1 MQGCESQGKQEKEF
15 MKKQWRK
22 GIGLLLALG
31 LTGCGDGSV
40 NTGEN
45 RSEHSHGNIKHS
57 HKLGEN
63 SMHAGKTVGPNGGR
77 LITSVEPNFEFL
89 VQEDRKVRLTFVDGN
104 ARPIDVASMSILL
117 KCGDRMSPTELA
129 FAQAGDVLISDKS
142 LPEGN
147 ILPVVLT
154 IQTTPDGDPV
164 YEKFN
169 VDFSTCAQCRFGE
182 YACIC
187 GH

>member
-1 MQGCESQGKQEKEF
+1 
-15 MKKQWRK
+15 MKKHWRK
-22 GIGLLLALG
+22 GIGLLLVFV

-45 RSEHSHGNIKHS
+45 RSEHSHGNIKHG
-57 HKLGEN
+57 HELGEN
-63 SMHAGKTVGPNGGR
+63 PVPASKTAGPNGGR

-89 VQEDRKVRLTFVDGN
+89 VQEDRKVRLTFVDDN
-104 ARPIDVASMSILL
+104 ARPIDVASASIFLV
-117 KCGDRMSPTELA
+117 CGNRMSPTKLA
-129 FAQAGDVLISDKS
+129 FVEADNVLISDKP

-154 IQTTPDGDPV
+154 IQTTPTSDPI
-164 YEKFN
+164 YEKFH
-169 VDFSTCAQCRFGE
+169 VDFSPCGQCRFGE

>member
-1 MQGCESQGKQEKEF
+1 M
-15 MKKQWRK
+15 
-22 GIGLLLALG
+22 LLALS
-31 LTGCGDGSV
+31 LSGCGDGSV
-40 NTGEN
+40 NPDEN
-45 RSEHSHGNIKHS
+45 RGGHSHGNVKHS
-57 HKLGEN
+57 HAQ
-63 SMHAGKTVGPNGGR
+63 AGKMTGPNGGR

-89 VQEDRKVRLTFVDGN
+89 VQEDRKVRLTFVDDG
-104 ARPIDVASMSILL
+104 AKPIDVASMSILL
-117 KCGDRMSPTELA
+117 VCGDRMSPTKLA
-129 FAQAGDVLISDKS
+129 FVQAGNVLISDKS

-154 IQTTPDGDPV
+154 IQTTPASDPV

-169 VDFSTCAQCRFGE
+169 VDFSTCAQCRFVE

>member
-1 MQGCESQGKQEKEF
+1 
-15 MKKQWRK
+15 MKKYWRK
-22 GIGLLLALG
+22 GMVLLLVVG

-45 RSEHSHGNIKHS
+45 RSEHSHGNVQHS
-57 HKLGEN
+57 HAFGKEPT
-63 SMHAGKTVGPNGGR
+63 HAGKIAGPNGGR
-77 LITSVEPNFEFL
+77 LITIVEPNFEFL

-104 ARPIDVASMSILL
+104 ARPIDVAFMSILL

-129 FAQAGDVLISDKS
+129 FTQAGDVLLSDKP

-147 ILPVVLT
+147 MLPVVLT
-154 IQTTPDGDPV
+154 IQTTPNGDPV

-169 VDFSTCAQCRFGE
+169 ADFSTCGGCRFVE
-182 YACIC
+182 YACVC

>member
-1 MQGCESQGKQEKEF
+1 M
-15 MKKQWRK
+15 
-22 GIGLLLALG
+22 GLLLAVG
-31 LTGCGDGSV
+31 LTGCGD
-40 NTGEN
+40 NPEN
-45 RSEHSHGNIKHS
+45 ISENPHEHSHGNVQHS
-57 HKLGEN
+57 HELEKDR
-63 SMHAGKTVGPNGGR
+63 MHAGKMTGPNGGR

-104 ARPIDVASMSILL
+104 AKPIDVASMSISLS
-117 KCGDRMSPTELA
+117 CGDRMSPTELV
-129 FAQAGDVLISDKS
+129 FAQAGDVLISDKP

-154 IQTTPDGDPV
+154 IQTTPASEPI

-169 VDFSTCAQCRFGE
+169 VDFSTCGQCRFVE

>member
-1 MQGCESQGKQEKEF
+1 M
-15 MKKQWRK
+15 
-22 GIGLLLALG
+22 LLAVG
-31 LTGCGDGSV
+31 LTSCGDGGSV
-40 NTGEN
+40 NTGGN
-45 RSEHSHGNIKHS
+45 RGEHSRGNIKHS
-57 HKLGEN
+57 HELGKN
-63 SMHAGKTVGPNGGR
+63 SAHAGKMAGPNGGR

-104 ARPIDVASMSILL
+104 AKPIDVASVSVSLS
-117 KCGDRMSPTELA
+117 CGDRMSPTELT

-147 ILPVVLT
+147 LLPVVLT
-154 IQTTPDGDPV
+154 IQTTPNGDPV

-169 VDFSTCAQCRFGE
+169 ANFSACGGCRFVE